1 MQTHHRDI
9 TVKQQYGTYKTNI
22 VRGLNASCTAGER
35 QAAERLG
42 QKLYGE
48 SFVGAE
54 MVDFDAT
61 IFATRWRLHAVP
73 LYAWAWKSG
82 LIQFGREAPDGAA
95 KFATGIDTRLIE
107 AVSTL
112 ARHGKGSGEGQL
124 LVPGVPEAGTG
135 AKKVAALIAWV
146 DWCAQRNGQGDDGVV
161 FGLGEALQS

>member
-48 SFVGAE
+48 SFLNAE
-54 MVDFDAT
+54 MVSIGET
-61 IFATRWRLHAVP
+61 IGATRWRLHAEPV
-73 LYAWAWKSG
+73 YAWAWPSG
-82 LIQFGREAPDGAA
+82 LIQFGREAPEGAV

-112 ARHGKGSGEGQL
+112 ARHGQGSGEGQL
-124 LVPGVPEAGTG
+124 LVPGVPEATNQ
-135 AKKVAALIAWV
+135 KKAMDALIAWV

-161 FGLGEALQS
+161 FGRG